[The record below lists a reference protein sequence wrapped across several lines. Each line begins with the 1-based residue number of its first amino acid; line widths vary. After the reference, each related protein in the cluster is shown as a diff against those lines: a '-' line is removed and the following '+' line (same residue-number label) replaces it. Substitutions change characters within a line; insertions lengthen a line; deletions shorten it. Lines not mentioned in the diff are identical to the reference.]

1 MKTNRHSLMAKGIM
15 VLLSLLIL
23 IFIITFAWFT
33 PPEERND
40 AHGISMKTKAG
51 SDFEYAIGFKTSQT
65 FGEYLVTDF
74 TNSENSEWDIEK
86 LKVPGKTEADGTT
99 PIKYNLLYD
108 YQPID
113 ITGDGY
119 TLIRPAM
126 DYGNWKINTGSND
139 YSIAEANTQY
149 ISFDLILRSKSAT
162 TLSLGPN
169 SFAVG
174 ACEFETKSNGD
185 TVSTPNGAK
194 LKPFSFSSG
203 ATAPSSHNVGD
214 YWYNTAESELKTY
227 DGTAWRESAQI
238 CSVGNSSPSNP
249 VVGQWWYDTSDN
261 PSVLKV
267 CTNATS
273 NPTVWEK
280 HSLARLSDYG
290 NFSRD
295 AIVGAVRV
303 AFLGFDDTL
312 TAESYSTGTQDD
324 KLNHTPSLLWVPRP
338 DLYLNNNGND
348 LSTSGW
354 SLNTGVTSGQTF
366 NLQSQA
372 MKDTAYSTY
381 QHQYYNVFNAG
392 YDDTVKVVKDES
404 DYVRISSKD
413 TEGNEYHLNDTVELI
428 PLDKPMTV
436 HENDED
442 VTYYYGKV
450 RVRIWVDGTDTE
462 SRRALSKGKFKFN
475 FDLTTNG

>member
-74 TNSENSEWDIEK
+74 TNSENSDWDIEK

-113 ITGDGY
+113 LTGNGY

-126 DYGNWKINTGSND
+126 DYGNWKIKSGYD

-149 ISFDLILRSKSAT
+149 ISFDLILRSKAAT
-162 TLSLGPN
+162 ILSLGPN
-169 SFAVG
+169 SYAIG
-174 ACEFETKSNGD
+174 A
-185 TVSTPNGAK
+185 
-194 LKPFSFSSG
+194 
-203 ATAPSSHNVGD
+203 
-214 YWYNTAESELKTY
+214 SEVE
-227 DGTAWRESAQI
+227 GTAAKPDGSKLTGADVER
-238 CSVGNSSPSNP
+238 
-249 VVGQWWYDTSDN
+249 
-261 PSVLKV
+261 K
-267 CTNATS
+267 
-273 NPTVWEK
+273 
-280 HSLARLSDYG
+280 SDYG
-290 NFSRD
+290 SFSRD

-392 YDDTVKVVKDES
+392 YDDTVEVVKDES
-404 DYVRISSKD
+404 DYVHISSKD
-413 TEGNEYHLNDTVELI
+413 TEDNEYHLNDTVELI

-436 HENDED
+436 HEGNED
-442 VTYYYGKV
+442 VIYYYGKV

>member
-1 MKTNRHSLMAKGIM
+1 MKNRKQDRHTLMAKGIM
-15 VLLSLLIL
+15 VLLALVVL

-33 PPEERND
+33 PPEEKND
-40 AHGISMKTKAG
+40 AHGVSVKTKSG

-74 TNSENSEWDIEK
+74 TNSENSDWDIEK

-113 ITGDGY
+113 LTGDGY

-126 DYGNWKINTGSND
+126 DYGNWKINTGSYD

-169 SFAVG
+169 SFAIG
-174 ACEFETKSNGD
+174 ASEVNG
-185 TVSTPNGAK
+185 TTPKPDGSKLTGA
-194 LKPFSFSSG
+194 
-203 ATAPSSHNVGD
+203 
-214 YWYNTAESELKTY
+214 
-227 DGTAWRESAQI
+227 
-238 CSVGNSSPSNP
+238 SVER
-249 VVGQWWYDTSDN
+249 
-261 PSVLKV
+261 K
-267 CTNATS
+267 
-273 NPTVWEK
+273 
-280 HSLARLSDYG
+280 SDYG
-290 NFSRD
+290 SFSRD

-372 MKDTAYSTY
+372 MKDTEYSTY
-381 QHQYYNVFNAG
+381 QHQYYNVFEI
-392 YDDTVKVVKDES
+392 DDPDDVVKVKTDES
-404 DYVRISSKD
+404 DYVHVSSKD

-428 PLDKPMTV
+428 HLDKPMTV
-436 HENDED
+436 HENNED

-475 FDLTTNG
+475 FDLTTN

>member
-74 TNSENSEWDIEK
+74 TNSENSDWDIEK

-126 DYGNWKINTGSND
+126 DYGNWKINTGSFD

-149 ISFDLILRSKSAT
+149 ISFDLILRSKAAT

-169 SFAVG
+169 SYAIG
-174 ACEFETKSNGD
+174 ASEVEGTTAKPDGSKL
-185 TVSTPNGAK
+185 TGADVERK
-194 LKPFSFSSG
+194 
-203 ATAPSSHNVGD
+203 
-214 YWYNTAESELKTY
+214 
-227 DGTAWRESAQI
+227 
-238 CSVGNSSPSNP
+238 
-249 VVGQWWYDTSDN
+249 
-261 PSVLKV
+261 
-267 CTNATS
+267 
-273 NPTVWEK
+273 
-280 HSLARLSDYG
+280 SDYG

-303 AFLGFDDTL
+303 AFLGFDNTL

-354 SLNTGVTSGQTF
+354 SLNTGVTSGTTF

-372 MKDTAYSTY
+372 MNDAAYSTY
-381 QHQYYNVFNAG
+381 RHQYYNVFEMTNPN
-392 YDDTVKVVKDES
+392 DTVEVATDNS
-404 DYVRISSKD
+404 DYVHVSAKD
-413 TEGNEYHLNDTVELI
+413 TEGNEYHLNDSVELI
-428 PLDKPMTV
+428 SLDKPMTV
-436 HENDED
+436 QENNED

-450 RVRIWVDGTDTE
+450 RVRIWVEGTDSE
-462 SRRALSKGKFKFN
+462 SRRALSKGKFKFS

>member
-1 MKTNRHSLMAKGIM
+1 MNSQKQNRHSLMAKGIM
-15 VLLSLLIL
+15 VLLALLVL
-23 IFIITFAWFT
+23 VFIITFAWFT
-33 PPEERND
+33 PPEEINE
-40 AHGISMKTKAG
+40 AHGISMKTKSG

-74 TNSENSEWDIEK
+74 TNSDNSQWDVEN
-86 LKVPGKTEADGTT
+86 LTVPGKTNEGT

-113 ITGDGY
+113 LTGNGY

-126 DYGNWKINTGSND
+126 DYGNWKIKSGTND

-169 SFAVG
+169 SYAIG
-174 ACEFETKSNGD
+174 A
-185 TVSTPNGAK
+185 
-194 LKPFSFSSG
+194 
-203 ATAPSSHNVGD
+203 
-214 YWYNTAESELKTY
+214 SEV
-227 DGTAWRESAQI
+227 DGTTAKPDGSMLTGTGVDRI
-238 CSVGNSSPSNP
+238 
-249 VVGQWWYDTSDN
+249 
-261 PSVLKV
+261 
-267 CTNATS
+267 
-273 NPTVWEK
+273 
-280 HSLARLSDYG
+280 SDYG
-290 NFSRD
+290 SFSRD

-312 TAESYSTGTQDD
+312 TAESYIAGTQDD

-338 DLYLNNNGND
+338 DLYLNNNGSD

-354 SLNTGVTSGQTF
+354 SLNTGVTFDQTF
-366 NLQSQA
+366 NLHSQA
-372 MKDTAYSTY
+372 MEDATYSTY
-381 QHQYYNVFNAG
+381 RHQYYNVFEI
-392 YDDTVKVVKDES
+392 DDPDDVVEVKTDES
-404 DYVRISSKD
+404 DYVHVSSKD

-428 PLDKPMTV
+428 HLDKPMTV
-436 HENDED
+436 HEGNED

-450 RVRIWVDGTDTE
+450 RVRIWVEGTDTE

-475 FDLTTNG
+475 FDLTTN

>member
-1 MKTNRHSLMAKGIM
+1 MNSQKQNRHSLMAKGIM
-15 VLLSLLIL
+15 VLLALLVL
-23 IFIITFAWFT
+23 VFIITFAWFT
-33 PPEERND
+33 PPEEINE
-40 AHGISMKTKAG
+40 AHGISMKTKSG

-74 TNSENSEWDIEK
+74 TNSDKSQWDVEN
-86 LKVPGKTEADGTT
+86 LTVPGKTNEGT

-113 ITGDGY
+113 LTGNGY

-126 DYGNWKINTGSND
+126 DYGNWKIKSGTND

-169 SFAVG
+169 SYAIG
-174 ACEFETKSNGD
+174 A
-185 TVSTPNGAK
+185 
-194 LKPFSFSSG
+194 
-203 ATAPSSHNVGD
+203 
-214 YWYNTAESELKTY
+214 SEV
-227 DGTAWRESAQI
+227 DGTTAKPDGSMLTGTGVDRI
-238 CSVGNSSPSNP
+238 
-249 VVGQWWYDTSDN
+249 
-261 PSVLKV
+261 
-267 CTNATS
+267 
-273 NPTVWEK
+273 
-280 HSLARLSDYG
+280 SDYG
-290 NFSRD
+290 SFSRD

-312 TAESYSTGTQDD
+312 TAESYIAGTQDD

-366 NLQSQA
+366 NLNSQA

-392 YDDTVKVVKDES
+392 YNDTVKVVKDES
-404 DYVRISSKD
+404 DYVHVSSKD

-428 PLDKPMTV
+428 HLDKPMTV
-436 HENDED
+436 HENNED

-450 RVRIWVDGTDTE
+450 RVRIWVEGTDTE

-475 FDLTTNG
+475 FDLTTN

>member
-1 MKTNRHSLMAKGIM
+1 MNSQKQNRHSLMAKGIM
-15 VLLSLLIL
+15 VLLALLVL
-23 IFIITFAWFT
+23 VFIITFAWFT
-33 PPEERND
+33 PPEEINE
-40 AHGISMKTKAG
+40 AHGISMKTKSG

-74 TNSENSEWDIEK
+74 TNSDNSQWDVEN
-86 LKVPGKTEADGTT
+86 LTVPGKTNEGT

-113 ITGDGY
+113 LTGNGY

-126 DYGNWKINTGSND
+126 DYGNWKIKSGTND

-169 SFAVG
+169 SYAIG
-174 ACEFETKSNGD
+174 A
-185 TVSTPNGAK
+185 
-194 LKPFSFSSG
+194 
-203 ATAPSSHNVGD
+203 
-214 YWYNTAESELKTY
+214 SEV
-227 DGTAWRESAQI
+227 DGTTAKPDGSMLTGTGVDRI
-238 CSVGNSSPSNP
+238 
-249 VVGQWWYDTSDN
+249 
-261 PSVLKV
+261 
-267 CTNATS
+267 
-273 NPTVWEK
+273 
-280 HSLARLSDYG
+280 SDYG
-290 NFSRD
+290 SFSRD

-312 TAESYSTGTQDD
+312 TAESYIAGTQDD

-366 NLQSQA
+366 NLNSQA

-392 YDDTVKVVKDES
+392 YNDTVKVVKDES
-404 DYVRISSKD
+404 DYVHVSSKD

-428 PLDKPMTV
+428 HLDKPMTV
-436 HENDED
+436 HENNED

-450 RVRIWVDGTDTE
+450 RVRIWVEGTDTE

-475 FDLTTNG
+475 FDLTTN